1 MNEQVLEKIK
11 QAGVVGAG
19 GAGFP
24 THVKLKCTPDT
35 VIANCAECEPIIKSD
50 KYLME
55 HNAEAIVDG
64 MKTALECTGAKKGVL
79 AVKYKNKKAVEELQ
93 KAIEG
98 EEDVSLHLLDNYYP
112 AGDEQQIIYEVTGRV
127 VPVGEIPIKVGCVV
141 LNAQT
146 LFHISEAMQGNAV
159 TSRMVTVAG
168 AVREPMTVQVPIGM
182 PVSSLLELA
191 GGITVPDYAVIL
203 GGPLMGR
210 VAENTGKEY
219 VTKTTN
225 GVIVLPLDHPLVVKK
240 TEDFNYQLKIAKSA
254 CCQCNY
260 CTLICPR
267 SNLGLGVQPHKIMQ
281 ALTLNNADILA
292 DGQAALGCCNC
303 GLCTYVGCNMG
314 LAPSRFIGAVRQGLL
329 AKKVKSHQEPKAV
342 NQFRNES
349 RVPSGRVILRM
360 GLSPYDTGTRYI
372 DSIQTPKNVRIL
384 LKQHIGAPCIP
395 IVKEGD
401 KVKKGQCIGQIPE
414 DALGASV
421 HAAIKGKVTAVTAE
435 YIEITRGNYR

>member
-1 MNEQVLEKIK
+1 MKEQALEKIK

-24 THVKLKCTPDT
+24 THAKLKCAPDI

-55 HNAEAIVDG
+55 QNAGVIVDG
-64 MKTALECTGAKKGVL
+64 MKAALECTGAKKGVL
-79 AVKYKNKKAVEELQ
+79 AVKYKNKKAVEEIQ
-93 KAIEG
+93 KAVLQ
-98 EEDVSLHLLDNYYP
+98 EENLSVHLLDNYYP

-127 VPVGEIPIKVGCVV
+127 VPAGEIPIKVGCVV

-146 LFHISEAMQGNAV
+146 LFHISQAMQGTPV
-159 TSRMVTVAG
+159 TARMVTVAG
-168 AVREPMTVQVPIGM
+168 AVKTPMTVQVPIGM
-182 PVSSLLELA
+182 PVACLLELS
-191 GGITVPDYAVIL
+191 GGTTVPDSVVIL

-210 VAENTGKEY
+210 VAEDPEKEF

-225 GVIVLPLDHPLVVKK
+225 GVIVLPADHPLVIKK

-314 LAPSRFIGAVRQGLL
+314 LAPSRFITAVRQGLL
-329 AKKVKSHQEPKAV
+329 ARKVKSSREPGEV
-342 NQFRNES
+342 NLFRNES
-349 RVPSGRVILRM
+349 KVPSNRVIQRM
-360 GLSPYDTGTRYI
+360 GLTPYDVNVEYI
-372 DSIQTPKNVRIL
+372 DSIQTPKSVRIM
-384 LKQHIGAPCIP
+384 LKQHIGAPCLA

-401 KVKKGQCIGQIPE
+401 KVKKGQCIGQVP
-414 DALGASV
+414 DGALGAPV
-421 HAAIKGKVTAVTAE
+421 HASVKGKVAAVTGE
-435 YIEITRGNYR
+435 YIEIVKG

>member
-1 MNEQVLEKIK
+1 MKEQVLEKIK

-24 THVKLKCTPDT
+24 THAKLKSTPDT

-55 HNAEAIVDG
+55 HNADVIVEG
-64 MKTALECTGAKKGVL
+64 MKAALECTGAEKGIL
-79 AVKYKNKKAVEELQ
+79 AVKYKNKKAVEELRR
-93 KAIEG
+93 AVEG
-98 EEDVSLHLLDNYYP
+98 EEHITLHLLDNYYP

-146 LFHISEAMQGNAV
+146 LFHISEAVQGTAV
-159 TSRMVTVAG
+159 TGRMVTVAG
-168 AVREPMTVQVPIGM
+168 AVKEPMTVQVPIGM
-182 PVSSLLELA
+182 PIESLLELA
-191 GGITVPDYAVIL
+191 GGVMVSDYAVVL

-210 VAENTGKEY
+210 VAEDPRKEY

-225 GVIVLPLDHPLVVKK
+225 GVLVFPSEHPLIVKK

-314 LAPSRFIGAVRQGLL
+314 LAPSRFISAVRQGLL
-329 AKKVKSHQEPKAV
+329 ARKVKSNQKPKNV
-342 NQFRNES
+342 NLFRNES
-349 RVPSGRVILRM
+349 KVPSGRVIQRM
-360 GLSPYDTGTRYI
+360 GLSPYDTESKYI
-372 DSIQTPKNVRIL
+372 ESIQTPKMVRIL
-384 LKQHIGAPCIP
+384 LKQHIGAPCTP

-401 KVKKGQCIGQIPE
+401 KVKKGQCIGQVP
-414 DALGASV
+414 DGALGAPV
-421 HAAIKGKVTAVTAE
+421 HASIKGKVTAVASD
-435 YIEITRGNYR
+435 YIEITKG